1 MSAPRG
7 ALCAKPYIDI
17 GTVAI
22 LPSPPSRGS
31 AHEIEAA
38 LQLHKKSGRAPDF
51 LSPESE
57 KVSER
62 ELSDV
67 RVRPEPNTLVGKA
80 KAFRQGK
87 KNPVP
92 KGTGFSSHLRIS
104 PEKLRLPGMR
114 QRRYHNLHKRLR

>member
-7 ALCAKPYIDI
+7 ALCAKPPDKKNCRR
-17 GTVAI
+17 A
-22 LPSPPSRGS
+22 SPFSRSCSS
-31 AHEIEAA
+31 AHKIETA
-38 LQLHKKSGRAPDF
+38 LQFHKKSGRAPDF
-51 LSPESE
+51 LSPERE

-87 KNPVP
+87 K
-92 KGTGFSSHLRIS
+92 KSRS
-104 PEKLRLPGMR
+104 
-114 QRRYHNLHKRLR
+114 KRNGVFFTSQN

>member
-1 MSAPRG
+1 MHPKPRAEG
-7 ALCAKPYIDI
+7 AHK
-17 GTVAI
+17 
-22 LPSPPSRGS
+22 
-31 AHEIEAA
+31 IEPA
-38 LQLHKKSGRAPDF
+38 QQVHKKSGHVPDF
-51 LSPESE
+51 LYSERE

-92 KGTGFSSHLRIS
+92 
-104 PEKLRLPGMR
+104 
-114 QRRYHNLHKRLR
+114 